1 MKTEKSDW
9 IRVDWLG
16 PNLNDFDRV
25 IVCDLA
31 MNTGIR
37 KYWAYIL
44 NPALTHELD
53 LCKEY
58 LYRSRDLTD
67 KVPIGFSRLFGTSPR
82 KSREYDETFGP
93 RLAETRDCLE
103 TYKSHRSEKKY

>member
-1 MKTEKSDW
+1 MLNGESIALLVSVIIFSGPSWETVLDEPQMLFQNVHATASWLKSDW
-9 IRVDWLG
+9 SRVDWLG

-44 NPALTHELD
+44 NPALTHE
-53 LCKEY
+53 
-58 LYRSRDLTD
+58 
-67 KVPIGFSRLFGTSPR
+67 
-82 KSREYDETFGP
+82 
-93 RLAETRDCLE
+93 
-103 TYKSHRSEKKY
+103 